1 MSLPQIKHCVIC
13 EDVRLEQ
20 RNLASLMGV
29 YGITPYVRIRIRD
42 FALHVSFCSVF
53 YGLPFQGKV
62 DIQLELR
69 APDGTPV
76 EVSTFP
82 KQNELTFSDKS
93 PVSFS
98 LKVNALFP
106 VPNTYTLALLGNGV
120 EFFRDT
126 LEITQAKA
134 IDFFQAPK
142 P

>member
-13 EDVRLEQ
+13 EDIRLEQ

-29 YGITPYVRIRIRD
+29 YGITPYVSIRIRE

-53 YGLPFQGKV
+53 YGPPFKGKI

-69 APDGTPV
+69 TPDGTPI
-76 EVSTFP
+76 EVNTFP
-82 KQNELTFSDKS
+82 KQNELTFSDEF
-93 PVSFS
+93 PVAFS
-98 LKVNALFP
+98 LKLNALFP
-106 VPNTYTLALLGNGV
+106 IPDTYTLVLLGNGV
-120 EFFRDT
+120 EFFTDT
-126 LEITQAKA
+126 LKIVQGKA